1 MQKVLSI
8 KENPITFYILMAGV
22 VFAAIFYIYC
32 INASVRNVVA
42 RKDTEKTIATLKNK
56 VSELE
61 FSYMSKES
69 GITIDSAQNL
79 GLSELKDK
87 IFISKNNSTKTIS
100 FNSR

>member
-8 KENPITFYILMAGV
+8 KESPITFYILIGAV
-22 VFAAIFYIYC
+22 VFSAILYIYC

-42 RKDTEKTIATLKNK
+42 RKDTEKAISTLKNK

-61 FSYMSKES
+61 YSYMSKES
-69 GITIDSAQNL
+69 TITIDSAQSL

-87 IFISKNNSTKTIS
+87 IFISKNGSTKALS